1 MRDRLL
7 ASTPEGQRYIELYNN
22 HTREILSLL
31 LADPKLAETGITV
44 LTELKPLFD
53 KLLTGK
59 GIETIISSKQLNT
72 IDAFLNMLVN
82 EGSPAL
88 QKDITDLRLKWG
100 GFEQFAGKSIIDV
113 QTKILGHGVF
123 LPRLSNP

>member
-1 MRDRLL
+1 M
-7 ASTPEGQRYIELYNN
+7 
-22 HTREILSLL
+22 L